1 MKKIEEN
8 QIKQMNEEVK
18 KTYIVD
24 EFNDLNDLDSENSS

>member
-24 EFNDLNDLDSENSS
+24 EFHDLNDLDSENSS